1 MQQWTEVIQS
11 GARFSNVRTGGSK
24 TRFPVLIVAHVIE
37 GANAAL
43 FSARIFVATASAK
56 HATTQFCL
64 AFLTT

>member
-1 MQQWTEVIQS
+1 MQA
-11 GARFSNVRTGGSK
+11 GASK
-24 TRFPVLIVAHVIE
+24 TRFPVLIVANVIE

-64 AFLTT
+64 AFLKT

>member
-1 MQQWTEVIQS
+1 MQ
-11 GARFSNVRTGGSK
+11 AGGSK
-24 TRFPVLIVAHVIE
+24 TRFPVLIVANVIE

-56 HATTQFCL
+56 HAATQFCL